1 MPKYT
6 GKRQNLVRKYA
17 GKEAGD
23 IAESLSYVA
32 GGLGAAVIASQLAT
46 RLTPNENIAK
56 VTGLATAATFGF
68 APMVAYAFVFA
79 PSLVQNV
86 RGRF

>member
-1 MPKYT
+1 MKV

-23 IAESLSYVA
+23 LAESMSWIA

-46 RLTPNENIAK
+46 RITPNENVSKA
-56 VTGLATAATFGF
+56 TGLVTAATFGF
-68 APMVAYAFVFA
+68 APFVAYAFVFA
-79 PSLVQNV
+79 PSLIASV
-86 RGRF
+86 RGRLA